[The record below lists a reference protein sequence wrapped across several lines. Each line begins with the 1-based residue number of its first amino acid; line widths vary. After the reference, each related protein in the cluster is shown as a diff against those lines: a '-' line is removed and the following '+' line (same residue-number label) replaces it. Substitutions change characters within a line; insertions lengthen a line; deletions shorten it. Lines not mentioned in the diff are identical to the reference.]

1 MTLDDA
7 ALTILPY
14 VAGCPSDLIVRELRN
29 AAQEFCTETK
39 VLTTGVQVEFTGA
52 GAPVYDME
60 QITVDVF
67 EARIAGEEIPVV
79 RLNSPVIAN
88 LRDGERAIRM
98 TDADNLTLQPAAT
111 VDDPVTV
118 DLLVAIAPGP
128 EATLLHDDLW
138 RRHHEAL
145 RDGALARLYEL
156 PKRAWSDAQLGVY
169 HRGRFERAIQKAQAL
184 THRNR
189 TTPALRLRTKPA

>member
-14 VAGCPSDLIVRELRN
+14 VAGCPVELIARELRN

-39 VLTTGVQVEFTGA
+39 WLTTGVQVEFTGA
-52 GAPVYDME
+52 GAAVYDME
-60 QITVDVF
+60 QITVDLF
-67 EARIAGEEIPVV
+67 EARIDGEEIGVV
-79 RLNSPVIAN
+79 RLNDPVVNDLA
-88 LRDGERAIRM
+88 DGQYVIQM
-98 TDADNLTLQPAAT
+98 TDADNLTLRPAAT
-111 VDDPVTV
+111 VDAPVTV

-145 RDGALARLYEL
+145 RDGALGRLYEL
-156 PKRAWSDAQLGVY
+156 PQRMWSNAQLAVY
-169 HRGRFERAIQKAQAL
+169 HLGKFATAKTKAKAL
-184 THRNR
+184 TNRNR
-189 TTPALRLRTKPA
+189 TTPALRLRVRPA